1 MVVAPAAPKLSLQCE
16 AIATGTTTIRSL
28 DWDHWR
34 FDIEFGL
41 RNGTTYNAFLVRGER
56 TALIDTS
63 HAKFR
68 TWVPCSRVIDPTAID
83 VLIVSHTEPDHS
95 SLIGDLID
103 RRDRNRARRCAA
115 VPRTGAAGRSN
126 PVR

>member
-1 MVVAPAAPKLSLQCE
+1 MVVAPLAEPRLSLQRE
-16 AIATGTTTIRSL
+16 TIAADTVAIRSL
-28 DWDHWR
+28 DWDRSR

-68 TWVPCSRVIDPTAID
+68 DTWIPLLKQRSIP
-83 VLIVSHTEPDHS
+83 
-95 SLIGDLID
+95 
-103 RRDRNRARRCAA
+103 RRSTC
-115 VPRTGAAGRSN
+115 
-126 PVR
+126 

>member
-16 AIATGTTTIRSL
+16 AIAADTTTIRSL
-28 DWDHWR
+28 DWDRSR

-68 TWVPCSRVIDPTAID
+68 DTWIPLLKEQIDPTAID
-83 VLIVSHTEPDHS
+83 VLIVCLLYTSPSPRDKRQSRMPS
-95 SLIGDLID
+95 S
-103 RRDRNRARRCAA
+103 A
-115 VPRTGAAGRSN
+115 
-126 PVR
+126 